1 MVATTSWISVDQNAS
16 LPATADF
23 SPSTAPG
30 RAELLNHPF
39 HQIGRRRCGM
49 RELIFELHSV
59 PFERTELM
67 KRLHLDPLDILHGR
81 DKSCDAINVC
91 GIVR

>member
-1 MVATTSWISVDQNAS
+1 
-16 LPATADF
+16 
-23 SPSTAPG
+23 
-30 RAELLNHPF
+30 
-39 HQIGRRRCGM
+39 M

-81 DKSCDAINVC
+81 DKSCDAVNVC